1 MSTEPPVVEDR
12 RRVTDRRQSD
22 RRAEDRNRY
31 VRNAAAAAVAVCGG
45 LSIVYL
51 FFAALGAVD
60 LADALI
66 ATAVAVVMGMVWLG
80 GYLVRHRESVGS
92 EAALTD
98 RAGRERRGF

>member
-22 RRAEDRNRY
+22 RRAGDRNRY

-66 ATAVAVVMGMVWLG
+66 ATAVAAVMGTVWLG
-80 GYLVRHRESVGS
+80 GYLVRHRESGRS